1 MSGAIEH
8 AERHF
13 QEVQPARHVPNGT
26 ARIAGAAHTD
36 RVSMGIPNP
45 TAVGEREPG
54 LLRRAA
60 VVAGD
65 LMGLVAIAFCIPFVI
80 LAITTPIALFL
91 RLLLWIGGLL

>member
-1 MSGAIEH
+1 MVLLERNHRYAEEH
-8 AERHF
+8 C
-13 QEVQPARHVPNGT
+13 RHVPNGT

-60 VVAGD
+60 GVAGD
-65 LMGLVAIAFCIPFVI
+65 LMGVVAVVFCIPLVI
-80 LAITTPIALFL
+80 LAIGTPIALFL
-91 RLLLWIGGLL
+91 QLLLWIGGLL